1 MNETRFTRFV
11 AVLRLILLAVIAG
24 GVLMGG
30 IAALRFSEPS
40 PEELP
45 LYLTEEQAIKCLGF
59 TREDFHRLFDAKQ
72 ETSPGDAFIP
82 VELKTITIEGVVY
95 YDRDDVLQFAQADNV
110 GDITVTDGIVVSE
123 WA

>member
-1 MNETRFTRFV
+1 MSETRFTRFV

-30 IAALRFSEPS
+30 IAVLRFSEPS

-45 LYLTEEQAIKCLGF
+45 LYLT
-59 TREDFHRLFDAKQ
+59 
-72 ETSPGDAFIP
+72 
-82 VELKTITIEGVVY
+82 
-95 YDRDDVLQFAQADNV
+95 
-110 GDITVTDGIVVSE
+110 SE